1 MVYENKELATI
12 KKPNQIE
19 YITKEE
25 YDWRLKEIAKCKRD
39 IIYFCETYFR
49 ITNLDKGL
57 HIVKLYD
64 IQKEFINFMKDNNR
78 VICCSGR

>member
-1 MVYENKELATI
+1 MAYENKELATI

-25 YDWRLKEIAKCKRD
+25 YDWRLKEIARCKRD

-49 ITNLDKGL
+49 ITN
-57 HIVKLYD
+57 
-64 IQKEFINFMKDNNR
+64 
-78 VICCSGR
+78 